1 MISYLKGVLADL
13 QKPGNHKIIVTLD
26 VNQIGY
32 DMQVPA
38 RQLSLLPSLGEV
50 VQLFTHLYFRDDQ
63 AVLFGF
69 GQRQE
74 RDLFRLLI
82 SVSGIGPQMALA
94 LIDTLGQAEL
104 TQAVVS
110 GNTRLLSRT
119 PGVGTKT
126 AERLVLELKAK
137 LQDWQTQS
145 GIGLMPT
152 AAPAPNLYEEV
163 EATLSALGYG
173 QSEILQ
179 ALQAVGR
186 NSTLQKTADPE
197 SWVRDAIAWLSQ

>member
-1 MISYLKGVLADL
+1 MISYLKGLLADI
-13 QKPGNHKIIVTLD
+13 QKPGSHKIIVTLD
-26 VNQIGY
+26 VNQVGY
-32 DMQVPA
+32 DLQVPA
-38 RQLSLLPSLGEV
+38 RQLALLPPMGEA
-50 VQLFTHLYFRDDQ
+50 VQLFSHLYFRDDQ

-82 SVSGIGPQMALA
+82 GVSGIGPQMALA
-94 LIDTLGQAEL
+94 LIDTLGEAEL

-119 PGVGTKT
+119 PGVGGKT
-126 AERLVLELKAK
+126 AERLVLELKTK

-145 GIGLMPT
+145 GVGLVPAAGPVPT
-152 AAPAPNLYEEV
+152 LYEEV
-163 EATLSALGYG
+163 EVTLTALGYS
-173 QSEILQ
+173 QSEILK
-179 ALQAVGR
+179 ALQAVGK

-197 SWVRDAIAWLSQ
+197 NWVREAIAWLSQ